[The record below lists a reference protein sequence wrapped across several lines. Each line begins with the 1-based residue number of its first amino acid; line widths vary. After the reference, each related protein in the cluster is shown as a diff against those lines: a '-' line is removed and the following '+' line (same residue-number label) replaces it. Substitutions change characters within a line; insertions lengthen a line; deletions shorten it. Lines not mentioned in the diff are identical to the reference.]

1 MKVGIY
7 GKKFDKLNENAV
19 VELIS
24 RLEQASIEIA
34 IYEPFYD
41 LIKAKIK
48 LSKEV
53 SLFSASRHIVNKID
67 FLFNIVFNVECVFF
81 PIIKFPLIRDDW
93 RN

>member
-53 SLFSASRHIVNKID
+53 SLFAASRHIVNKID
-67 FLFNIVFNVECVFF
+67 FLF
-81 PIIKFPLIRDDW
+81 
-93 RN
+93 

>member
-53 SLFSASRHIVNKID
+53 SLF
-67 FLFNIVFNVECVFF
+67 
-81 PIIKFPLIRDDW
+81 
-93 RN
+93 